1 MKMNVGYYVL
11 FCVINNVYH
20 YASSA
25 LNLFCIRTYS
35 ATAKSPIVFII
46 RLVGIIWKI
55 KDTLEWLF
63 IKTRF
68 N

>member
-1 MKMNVGYYVL
+1 MSRTA
-11 FCVINNVYH
+11 VIIIITTGSVIH
-20 YASSA
+20 IGAPG
-25 LNLFCIRTYS
+25 IT
-35 ATAKSPIVFII
+35 TVII